1 MKKLG
6 STGTL
11 AVTIAVVVLVVGIG
25 WFAFVSP
32 QRAKSSDLDAQT
44 AAAESQLASEQHV
57 LSAASTKSSLAA
69 LRSAEQALPD
79 TPEMSQLLRQLS
91 ALATQSQA
99 ELDSVTPAA
108 PVAATAGGEVQP
120 LTVTLKGKYFALQH
134 FMQLLRKSADIKK
147 GKITGRGRL
156 YSVDSIQFGA
166 SGPSSSGSGSGSGS
180 SGPSGVTATVNMN
193 AYIYGAPPTTA
204 ATPVAPTTTDS
215 PASSSSDAPATSAAG
230 ATP

>member
-11 AVTIAVVVLVVGIG
+11 AVTIAVVLLVVGIG
-25 WFAFVSP
+25 WFGFVSP
-32 QRAKSSDLDAQT
+32 QRAKSSDLDAKN
-44 AAAESQLASEQHV
+44 AAAESQLASAQHV

-69 LRSAEQALPD
+69 LRSAERALPD
-79 TPEMSQLLRQLS
+79 TPQMSQLLRQLS
-91 ALATQSQA
+91 TLATQSQA
-99 ELDSVTPAA
+99 ELDSVTPSA

-147 GKITGRGRL
+147 GKITGTGRL

-166 SGPSSSGSGSGSGS
+166 AGPSSATGSGS
-180 SGPSGVTATVNMN
+180 SGPSGVTATVAMN
-193 AYIYGAPPTTA
+193 AFLYASPPATAASTA
-204 ATPVAPTTTDS
+204 ATTTTG
-215 PASSSSDAPATSAAG
+215 SSSSSTDASATSAAG